1 MALPTTPRTA
11 GCGREGQA
19 GHHGPRATAA
29 KVRRCRSGWSGS
41 AFSLTAPTPAGNVAS
56 DHHGNNDM
64 TLARLRAVI
73 AGMLLLSCAG
83 VVAESDYRRGI
94 DDWHQNR
101 IASIK
106 AAEGWLSFVG
116 SGTVGIGG
124 HRVGAGHDN
133 DIVLA
138 VGPDHLGVLTL
149 APAGEIRLRVDQT
162 SAATVD
168 GQPAAGEITLL
179 TQRDEDGP
187 TRVYLG
193 QAWFYVVRLGDGST
207 GWRLRD
213 PDARPRQRFTGIE
226 RFPVDEG
233 WRVRARWQPLAE
245 PEAVE
250 IVTSSGTLDTLE
262 LVGSA
267 RFERD
272 GREYVLRPVR
282 EDDGRLFF
290 IFADRTSG
298 RQTYGA
304 ARFLYAD
311 PPTAGEDLVLDFNKA
326 INPPCALTPHVVCPL
341 PPPGN
346 RLDLAVTAGEHKPAA
361 DLHDP

>member
-1 MALPTTPRTA
+1 MSAAALT
-11 GCGREGQA
+11 GGI
-19 GHHGPRATAA
+19 
-29 KVRRCRSGWSGS
+29 
-41 AFSLTAPTPAGNVAS
+41 
-56 DHHGNNDM
+56 DM
-64 TLARLRAVI
+64 TIKPFHQLIASVALLAGATVSG
-73 AGMLLLSCAG
+73 A
-83 VVAESDYRRGI
+83 SDYRQEI
-94 DDWHQNR
+94 DDWHQKR
-101 IASIK
+101 VTSIK

-116 SGTVGIGG
+116 SGAVAVGS
-124 HRVGAGHDN
+124 HRVGAQSDN

-138 VGPDHLGVLTL
+138 TGPEHLGTLTL
-149 APAGEIRLRVDQT
+149 AAGGDIRLRVDAT
-162 SAATVD
+162 ATATVD
-168 GQPAAGEITLL
+168 GQPVVDEIALR
-179 TQRDEDGP
+179 TQLEDGGP

-193 QAWFYVVRLGDGST
+193 QAWFYVVRLGDGSI

-213 PDARPRQRFTGIE
+213 SEARPRQRFTGIE

-233 WRVRARWQPLAE
+233 WRTRARWQPLAE

-250 IVTSSGTLDTLE
+250 IVTSSGTLDTLQ

-267 RFERD
+267 HFERD

-311 PPTAGEDLVLDFNKA
+311 PPTDGGDVVLDFNKA